1 MNAQAENNVTAFPRF
16 SEIDPANIEAQ
27 LESLLSDYQQALQ
40 QLLQQADPDWSSLI
54 APMERLDD
62 DLSRFWSPIR
72 HLNAVLNSEP
82 LREAYN
88 ASLPKLSAHYTDLG
102 QNAELHTAI
111 RAIRDRIDFDTLD
124 EAQRRTIDNALR
136 DFRLSGIDLP
146 VEKQARYKE
155 IALRLSE
162 LKSQFSDNVLDATQ
176 AWTLHVS
183 DAEPL
188 AGLPEAALAMAQ
200 QAAVQR
206 DLEGYLLTLDFPVYH
221 AVMTYAEDRELR
233 RQVYIAFNT
242 RASDQGPH
250 AGRWDN
256 STLIDE
262 ILALRHEKAQLLG
275 FANYAELSCETK
287 MVESPQQVIDFL
299 EDLVTRSRP
308 QAQREFDALAV
319 FSAENGGPDE
329 LAAWDVAYWSE
340 KQKQQLHNIAAT
352 ELKPY
357 FPAERVIAGL
367 FDVVSRLFG
376 LQIQPLDGIDTWHE
390 DVGFYE
396 VRDAA
401 GGLRGHFYLD
411 LYARANKRGGA
422 WMDECV
428 SRMRRPEGLQ
438 YPVAYLTCN
447 LTPPAGDLPALL
459 THDEVTTLFHEF
471 GHGLHH
477 MLTQVDARAVS
488 GISGVEWDAVE
499 LPSQFLENWCW
510 EREALDLIAAHYE
523 TGEAIPDELL
533 ERARAARNFQSA
545 MFMVRQLE
553 FGLFDMR
560 LHHEYQPENPCPVQ
574 SVLDEVRA
582 RVAVVKPPAENR
594 FQNGFSHIF
603 AGGYAAGYFSYKWA
617 EVLSADAYSRFEE
630 EGIFNRAT
638 GEDFLHA
645 VLERGGTRPALDS
658 FVDFRGRAPQID
670 ALLRHSGLIGD

>member
-1 MNAQAENNVTAFPRF
+1 MNAKAENNVTRLPRF
-16 SEIDPANIEAQ
+16 SEVDPATLEGQ
-27 LESLLSDYQQALQ
+27 LDARLADYQGALQ
-40 QLLQQADPDWSSLI
+40 ALLQQPDPDWGSLI

-62 DLSRFWSPIR
+62 DLSQFWSPVR
-72 HLNAVLNSEP
+72 HLNAVLNSEA
-82 LREAYN
+82 LRSAYN

-102 QNAELHTAI
+102 QNAELHSAI
-111 RAIRDRIDFDTLD
+111 RSIRECEAFAALD

-146 VEKQARYKE
+146 ADKQARYKE

-162 LKSQFSDNVLDATQ
+162 LKSRFSDNVLDATQ
-176 AWTLHVS
+176 AWTHRVS
-183 DAEPL
+183 DAAPL
-188 AGLPEAALAMAQ
+188 AGLPDAALAMAQ
-200 QAAVQR
+200 QAAAQR
-206 DLEGYLLTLDFPVYH
+206 DLDGYLLTLDFPAYH

-233 RQVYIAFNT
+233 RQMYLAFNT

-256 STLIDE
+256 SALIEE

-275 FANYAELSCETK
+275 FADYAELSCETK
-287 MVESPQQVIDFL
+287 MVENPRQVIEFL
-299 EDLVTRSRP
+299 DQLVRHSRP
-308 QAQREFDALAV
+308 QAQREFDALAA
-319 FSAENGGPDE
+319 FSAAQGGPNE

-340 KQKQQLHNIAAT
+340 KQKQQLHDIAAT

-357 FPAERVIAGL
+357 FPAAGVISGL
-367 FDVVSRLFG
+367 FEVVARLFG
-376 LQIQPLDGIDTWHE
+376 LQIRPLEGIDTWHE

-396 VRDAA
+396 VRDAD

-428 SRMRRPEGLQ
+428 SRLRRPEGLQ

-447 LTPPAGDLPALL
+447 LTPPAGALPALL

-477 MLTQVDARAVS
+477 LLTQVDCRAVS

-510 EREALDLIAAHYE
+510 EREALDLIAGHYE
-523 TGEAIPDELL
+523 TGEPIPEELL

-545 MFMVRQLE
+545 MLMVRQLE
-553 FGLFDMR
+553 FALFDMR
-560 LHHEYQPENPCPVQ
+560 LHHEYDPAHPRSAQA
-574 SVLDEVRA
+574 VLDEVREQ
-582 RVAVVKPPAENR
+582 VAVIPPPVENR

-645 VLERGGTRPALDS
+645 VLERGGTRPALES

-670 ALLRHSGLIGD
+670 ALLRHSGLSGD